1 MAEVKY
7 ILFTLGNQKYGINLE
22 NINGIEQSYVIVPV
36 PAGAEYVKGII
47 HLREMV
53 IPVIDVKKRLG
64 LMQSRGEDARLL
76 LSDTHN
82 IKVAVEVDQVLGIFS
97 VDEQNVKKVPNVV
110 RGEDTDYL
118 ENIIKVEQDG
128 ASEIM
133 ISISIDHLL
142 SDEEYEDV
150 STVLNEAME

>member
-7 ILFTLGNQKYGINLE
+7 IIFTLGNQKYGINLE

-53 IPVIDVKKRLG
+53 IPVIDIKKRLG

-97 VDEQNVKKVPNVV
+97 VDEQNVKRVPNVV

-118 ENIIKVEQDG
+118 ENIIKVEHDG